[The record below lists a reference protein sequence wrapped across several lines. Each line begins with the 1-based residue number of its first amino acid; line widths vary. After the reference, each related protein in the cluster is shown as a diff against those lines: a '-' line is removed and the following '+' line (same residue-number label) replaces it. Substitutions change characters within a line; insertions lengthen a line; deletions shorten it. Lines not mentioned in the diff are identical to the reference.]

1 MEGKVVFIEEEDE
14 DINNVCLHIKLN
26 LTFQSEHPLCVCVF
40 LRECVHSSV
49 FLRINVS
56 NPVCFLP
63 PAIKPRHTHCG
74 FIDTFV
80 Q

>member
-1 MEGKVVFIEEEDE
+1 MEAKVVFIEEEDE
-14 DINNVCLHIKLN
+14 DVNNACTHIKLN
-26 LTFQSEHPLCVCVF
+26 LTFQSEHPFVCVF

-56 NPVCFLP
+56 NPVGCP
-63 PAIKPRHTHCG
+63 PAAIKFRHTHCG

-80 Q
+80 L